1 MHGTFIRSESLI
13 RYLII
18 RQVDMSVR
26 YPGPKMEIR
35 MYMKSFVILLC
46 LLISSSL
53 LAGPE
58 EEQAIRDSIKMVL
71 PDMEVDQIEESA
83 IPGLYTVFIGAEIF
97 YVTEDGQYLIR
108 GDMIDLPNKVNLSED
123 KRTIARRGIL
133 KTIPDDQ
140 FITFHPDTIEHMV
153 YVFTDIT
160 CGFCQKL
167 QSEIKDINERGIAVN
182 YLAFPRA
189 GLNTPT
195 SKRMESVWCAENR
208 EEAFVDAMI
217 GLEVRPQD
225 CNNPVV
231 EHFGLG
237 QSMGVRGT
245 PAIFTEDGRYLPG
258 YMPPDDLL
266 KAIEQV
272 N

>member
-1 MHGTFIRSESLI
+1 
-13 RYLII
+13 
-18 RQVDMSVR
+18 
-26 YPGPKMEIR
+26 
-35 MYMKSFVILLC
+35 MYMKLLVILSC

-58 EEQAIRDSIKMVL
+58 EEQAIKDSIRTVL
-71 PDMEVDQIEESA
+71 EDIDVDKIEESP

-97 YVTEDGQYLIR
+97 YVTSDGQFLIR
-108 GDMIDLPNKVNLSED
+108 GDMIDLPNKANLSEE

-140 FITFHPDTIEHMV
+140 FITFHPEKIEHTV

-167 QSEIKDINERGIAVN
+167 QSEVKDINERGIAIN
-182 YLAFPRA
+182 YLAFPRT
-189 GLNTPT
+189 GLNTVT
-195 SKRMESVWCAENR
+195 SKKMESVWCAENR
-208 EEAFVDAMI
+208 EEAFIDAMI
-217 GLEVRPQD
+217 GLEVNPHD

-266 KAIEQV
+266 KAIEQT

>member
-1 MHGTFIRSESLI
+1 
-13 RYLII
+13 
-18 RQVDMSVR
+18 
-26 YPGPKMEIR
+26 
-35 MYMKSFVILLC
+35 MYMKILGILMC
-46 LLISSSL
+46 LLISSNL
-53 LAGPE
+53 FAGPE
-58 EEQAIRDSIKMVL
+58 EEQAIRKSISTVL
-71 PDMEVDQIEESA
+71 PDLKVDLIEESA
-83 IPGLYTVFIGAEIF
+83 IPGLYTVVIGAEIF
-97 YVTEDGQYLIR
+97 YVTPDGQYLLR
-108 GDMIDLPNKVNLSED
+108 GDLIDLSNKTNLSEE

-133 KTIPDDQ
+133 KTVPADQ
-140 FITFHPDTIEHMV
+140 FITFHPETIEHTV

-167 QSEIKDINERGIAVN
+167 QSEVKDINKRGIAIN

-189 GLNTPT
+189 GLNTVT
-195 SKRMESVWCAENR
+195 SKKMESVWCAENR

-217 GLEVRPQD
+217 GLDVRPKD

-231 EHFGLG
+231 DHFGLG
-237 QSMGVRGT
+237 QAMGVRGT

-266 KAIEQV
+266 KAIEQT